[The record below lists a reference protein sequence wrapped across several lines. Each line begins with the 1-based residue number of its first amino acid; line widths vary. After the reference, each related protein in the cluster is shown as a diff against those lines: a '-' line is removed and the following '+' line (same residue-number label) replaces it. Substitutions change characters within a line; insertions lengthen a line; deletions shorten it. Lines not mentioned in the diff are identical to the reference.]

1 MMGRIKTLI
10 FSLIAVIAINI
21 TVKAGVGGEME
32 RLYKSFGGG
41 ANVTKGG
48 AYHTQSGG
56 YYSGGS
62 FYARVP
68 NRTLQPFN
76 FQPPSISAGCGIDM
90 FAGSFSHIKF
100 EELVKHMRNV
110 MGAGAGYAFNLALQ
124 EYVPTIYNTMNKL
137 SDIAREINNLS
148 IDGCGAG
155 AALVGSVWGQTD
167 ESSKIL
173 CNAMGRSN
181 KKYMDYAQ
189 AKQKCS
195 AEHENSD
202 VNKNKTKEYEDQLG
216 DEFNIAWKAIKKG
229 DGLGGGSNS
238 DNKGVAELLMSISGT
253 IIAKQ
258 DGSGK
263 DAKLS
268 VMPYASLTKD
278 DSIIDML
285 LYGNNKGS
293 GKATI
298 YRCSDDECLNM
309 KEEAFTIKKT
319 EALVP
324 KIERML
330 RSMSDKARN
339 HTGRL
344 SAAEQSLVELTQI
357 PILAIIA
364 VQNGYM
370 VGNAVMNVNEFVDSI
385 AYDYVLGYLE
395 RQLDYVE
402 VNLKNL
408 EKVQMSGKAIESFK
422 KDIAEV
428 RRVIS
433 TKKFGA
439 YQRMHA
445 TISVIEKSKLME
457 TKVESMFYNYNEVKS

>member
-1 MMGRIKTLI
+1 
-10 FSLIAVIAINI
+10 
-21 TVKAGVGGEME
+21 
-32 RLYKSFGGG
+32 
-41 ANVTKGG
+41 
-48 AYHTQSGG
+48 
-56 YYSGGS
+56 
-62 FYARVP
+62 
-68 NRTLQPFN
+68 
-76 FQPPSISAGCGIDM
+76 
-90 FAGSFSHIKF
+90 
-100 EELVKHMRNV
+100 
-110 MGAGAGYAFNLALQ
+110 
-124 EYVPTIYNTMNKL
+124 MNKL

-285 LYGNNKGS
+285 LYGDNKGS

-457 TKVESMFYNYNEVKS
+457 TKVESMFNNYNEVKS

>member
-1 MMGRIKTLI
+1 MGKMKTLI
-10 FSLIAVIAINI
+10 SILIVVIAINI
-21 TVKAGVGGEME
+21 TAKAGVGGEME
-32 RLYKSFGGG
+32 KLYKSFGGG
-41 ANVTKGG
+41 ANVNKGG

-56 YYSGGS
+56 YYTGGS

-68 NRTLQPFN
+68 NRTLNPFN
-76 FQPPSISAGCGIDM
+76 LQPPRINSGCGIDM

-100 EELVKHMRNV
+100 DELVKHMRNV

-137 SDIAREINNLS
+137 SDIAREINNISLS
-148 IDGCGAG
+148 TCDD
-155 AALVGSVWGQTD
+155 AAIALGSVVGQT
-167 ESSKIL
+167 EASSKVL
-173 CNAMGRSN
+173 CSAIGRSN
-181 KKYMDYAQ
+181 NKYSDHAQ
-189 AKQKCS
+189 AKQKCGG
-195 AEHENSD
+195 EGENSSI
-202 VNKNKTKEYEDQLG
+202 NKQKTKEYEDQLG

-229 DGLGGGSNS
+229 DGLGSGSNS

-258 DGSGK
+258 EGSGK
-263 DAKLS
+263 NAKL
-268 VMPYASLTKD
+268 VVIPYASLTKD
-278 DSIIDML
+278 DSLIDML
-285 LYGNNKGS
+285 LYGENKGS

-298 YRCSDDECLNM
+298 YKCSDDECLNM
-309 KEEAFTIKKT
+309 KEEAFTINKT

-324 KIERML
+324 KIEKML

-339 HTGRL
+339 HTGAL
-344 SAAEQSLVELTQI
+344 TAAEKSLVELTQI
-357 PILAIIA
+357 PIIAIIA

>member
-1 MMGRIKTLI
+1 M
-10 FSLIAVIAINI
+10 
-21 TVKAGVGGEME
+21 
-32 RLYKSFGGG
+32 
-41 ANVTKGG
+41 
-48 AYHTQSGG
+48 
-56 YYSGGS
+56 
-62 FYARVP
+62 
-68 NRTLQPFN
+68 
-76 FQPPSISAGCGIDM
+76 
-90 FAGSFSHIKF
+90 
-100 EELVKHMRNV
+100 
-110 MGAGAGYAFNLALQ
+110 
-124 EYVPTIYNTMNKL
+124 
-137 SDIAREINNLS
+137 
-148 IDGCGAG
+148 
-155 AALVGSVWGQTD
+155 GSVWGQTD

-229 DGLGGGSNS
+229 DGLGSGSNS

-285 LYGNNKGS
+285 LYGDNKGS

-357 PILAIIA
+357 PILTIIA

-408 EKVQMSGKAIESFK
+408 EKVQI
-422 KDIAEV
+422 
-428 RRVIS
+428 
-433 TKKFGA
+433 
-439 YQRMHA
+439 YQQVYQ
-445 TISVIEKSKLME
+445 ILVNVSQKS
-457 TKVESMFYNYNEVKS
+457 SNQN